1 VKPILKPDVVIEAM
15 SEAEWP
21 AIAAIHREG
30 IATGNA
36 TFTSEP
42 SPSFAEFLAGK
53 LPCGA
58 LTARERATG
67 AVMGWTVLSRVSSRP
82 VYAGVAE
89 VGIYVASAARGRG
102 VGTKLMR
109 ELIAR
114 SEAAGIW
121 TLQAGIFEENAASL
135 SLHLQH
141 GFRIVGR
148 RERIGRMMYGPRAGQ
163 WRDTLLLER
172 RSAVVGAET

>member
-1 VKPILKPDVVIEAM
+1 
-15 SEAEWP
+15 
-21 AIAAIHREG
+21 
-30 IATGNA
+30 
-36 TFTSEP
+36 
-42 SPSFAEFLAGK
+42 
-53 LPCGA
+53 
-58 LTARERATG
+58 
-67 AVMGWTVLSRVSSRP
+67 
-82 VYAGVAE
+82 
-89 VGIYVASAARGRG
+89 
-102 VGTKLMR
+102 MR
-109 ELIAR
+109 ELTAR